1 MDYDKYKPNATFAPS
16 DVFCQAITD
25 GPANNPENP
34 IVSAYKQVMYYAKK
48 YLYITT
54 PYLVIDDEIKEILK
68 QAVKGGIDVRLIT
81 PNIPDKKNVKLV
93 TSYNYGELLRA
104 GVRIFEYTPG
114 FIHAKTILTEDCGII
129 GTINMDYRSFY
140 LHYECGAL
148 IYNKEALQPVY
159 EDLVETMKI
168 SQEITY
174 EEWKRR
180 PLWIKIKQN
189 FLNLFATLM

>member
-1 MDYDKYKPNATFAPS
+1 
-16 DVFCQAITD
+16 
-25 GPANNPENP
+25 
-34 IVSAYKQVMYYAKK
+34 
-48 YLYITT
+48 
-54 PYLVIDDEIKEILK
+54 LK
-68 QAVKGGIDVRLIT
+68 LAVKGGVDVRLIT

-104 GVRIFEYTPG
+104 GVRIYEYTPG

-148 IYNKEALQPVY
+148 IYDKEALRPAY
-159 EDLVETMKI
+159 EDLLATMKI
-168 SQEITY
+168 SREITY
-174 EEWKRR
+174 EEWKNRS
-180 PLWIKIKQN
+180 LWTKIKQN